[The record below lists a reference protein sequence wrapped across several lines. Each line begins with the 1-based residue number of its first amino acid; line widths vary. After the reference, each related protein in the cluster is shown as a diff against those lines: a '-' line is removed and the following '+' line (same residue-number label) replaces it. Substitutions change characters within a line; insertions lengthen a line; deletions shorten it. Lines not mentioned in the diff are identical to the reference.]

1 MSPVSI
7 SAAALALPFAKPT
20 RIAPRTGSTS
30 RNSDSSTSTRARARG
45 TRFPDLPKGSALRY
59 RRRNYRPHSPSR
71 GMNPNTG
78 RRSRC
83 PNRSIRN
90 RSGDSCIRPTHR
102 RVQPILLRVQP
113 RCRVPRAHD
122 RHHPR
127 DRHRSHGQRQ
137 LRTRKEGPTP
147 TRPSPRFRSQACTRV
162 SSRHHRLA
170 TNWPLAIARVRRP
183 LPRHLNHPPQGSPA
197 HRLPD
202 HQALNPD
209 AWIVHRA

>member
-1 MSPVSI
+1 M
-7 SAAALALPFAKPT
+7 
-20 RIAPRTGSTS
+20 
-30 RNSDSSTSTRARARG
+30 RARARG
-45 TRFPDLPKGSALRY
+45 MRFPEPSKGSALRY
-59 RRRNYRPHSPSR
+59 RRRNHRPRSPSR
-71 GMNPNTG
+71 GRNPNTG

-90 RSGDSCIRPTHR
+90 RSDGSRIRPTHR
-102 RVQPILLRVQP
+102 RVQSILPRVLP

-147 TRPSPRFRSQACTRV
+147 TRPSPRFRSQVCTRV
-162 SSRHHRLA
+162 SSRHHRIT
-170 TNWPLAIARVRRP
+170 TNWPLAIASVRLP
-183 LPRHLNHPPQGSPA
+183 LARLLNHPPHGSPA

-202 HQALNPD
+202 HQVLNPD
-209 AWIVHRA
+209 AWIAHRA